1 MSSSWHPRNG
11 LMGWPTLGSLG
22 SPGPFGKPLA
32 DIGWPPPPP
41 PTPLP
46 SAIPFAAPMPL
57 AGVSSLF
64 DLAAA
69 SPPVVRWQFVRRRFT
84 QLCGDLAVTRQQ
96 HTDGE
101 TKQAGIRA
109 CLNRHYW
116 NTSSHTANSMLIGS
130 WGKQTRVRPSRDID
144 ILFLLPPLI
153 YHQFQ
158 ERSGNRQSQL
168 LQEVKDV
175 LARTYSQTT
184 IRGDGQVVVVPF
196 NTTPVEIAPGFRCTD
211 GSIIVCDTNNG
222 GRYKT
227 STAEAE
233 LAALNASDTRWNGNT
248 RALARMMKRWQREC
262 NVPLKS
268 FQLERLAVEF
278 LQAWAYSHQDAFYYD
293 WMVRDFLAY
302 LISRADSYIIM
313 PGTGEF
319 VWLGS
324 DWLTRAQT
332 AHRHAVSACRNER
345 DSLEASAGWDWQ
357 EIFGSAVAV
366 FVS

>member
-1 MSSSWHPRNG
+1 MSASWPPNPRNG
-11 LMGWPTLGSLG
+11 LLGWPTLGTS
-22 SPGPFGKPLA
+22 GPFGKSLA
-32 DIGWPPPPP
+32 DIGWPPLPRT
-41 PTPLP
+41 TPFP

-69 SPPVVRWQFVRRRFT
+69 SPPIVKWQFVTRRFT
-84 QLCGDLAVTRQQ
+84 KLLGDLAVTQQ
-96 HTDGE
+96 QDTDGK

-116 NTSSHTANSMLIGS
+116 NTDSDSANSMLIGS
-130 WGKQTRVRPSRDID
+130 WGKQTRVRPSRDVD
-144 ILFLLPPLI
+144 ILFLLPPSI

-158 ERSGNRQSQL
+158 QRSGNRQSQL

-196 NTTPVEIAPGFRCTD
+196 NATPVEIAPGFRCTD

-227 STAEAE
+227 LTAEAE
-233 LAALNASDTRWNGNT
+233 LADLNSSDTRWNGNT
-248 RALARMMKRWQREC
+248 RALARMMKGWQREC
-262 NVPLKS
+262 NVPMKS

-278 LQAWAYSHQDAFYYD
+278 LQVWPYSYHDAFYYD

-302 LISRADSYIIM
+302 LINRANDHIIM
-313 PGTGEF
+313 PRTGEF

-332 AHRHAVSACRNER
+332 AHRHAVSACDNER
-345 DSLEASAGWDWQ
+345 DSREVSAGYEWQ
-357 EIFGSAVAV
+357 NIFGNAVPV

>member
-1 MSSSWHPRNG
+1 
-11 LMGWPTLGSLG
+11 L
-22 SPGPFGKPLA
+22 LA
-32 DIGWPPPPP
+32 DIGWPRQPSPSGVPF
-41 PTPLP
+41 PLP
-46 SAIPFAAPMPL
+46 PVPQAAFPG
-57 AGVSSLF
+57 ASSLF

-69 SPPVVRWQFVRRRFT
+69 SPSVVRWQFVTRRFT
-84 QLCGDLAVTRQQ
+84 KLLGDLAVTQQ
-96 HTDGE
+96 QGTDGK
-101 TKQAGIRA
+101 TKRAGIRA

-116 NTSSHTANSMLIGS
+116 NTASDTANSVLVGS

-144 ILFLLPPLI
+144 ILFLLPPSI

-158 ERSGNRQSQL
+158 QRSGNRQSQL

-184 IRGDGQVVVVPF
+184 MRGDGQVVVVPF

-233 LAALNASDTRWNGNT
+233 LADLNASDTRWNGNT
-248 RALARMMKRWQREC
+248 RALARLMKRWQREC

-278 LQAWAYSHQDAFYYD
+278 LQVWPHSHQDAFYYD
-293 WMVRDFLAY
+293 WMVRDFLAC
-302 LISRADSYIIM
+302 LISRANDHIIM

-319 VWLGS
+319 VWLGN

-332 AHRHAVSACRNER
+332 AHRHAVSACDNER
-345 DSLEASAGWDWQ
+345 DNLEVSAGYEWQ
-357 EIFGSAVAV
+357 EIFGSAVPV